1 MDLIRVFRPQATL
14 TDEEVEHGLKMMTWE
29 GVTSM
34 AMFSVTASG
43 LLAAFALALGA
54 NNFQIGILAAVPY
67 ITQPLQI
74 PAILLVE
81 RLRWR
86 KAIAL
91 ASWIPAQLT
100 WLLIALIPLVVAVPS
115 DAAVAILLG
124 VLALRGV
131 PAAVANCSF
140 NSWFRDPVPQRFLG
154 GFFSRRLALSTVVA
168 MVFSLAGGIFIEYW
182 QGWASPSNEVFGYTI
197 VLLAGATFLGLAS
210 PWFMARIPEPM
221 MPRSAIPQRTLVGM
235 IAIPS
240 RDRNFRQL
248 LNFMF
253 FWSFAAGLATP
264 FFTVF
269 MLQGLNFPLWA
280 VIGLNTLSQATFVL
294 FLRIWGPF
302 ADRFG
307 SKVILS
313 LSSSLY
319 LLVILGWAFT
329 TMPDPHFL
337 TVPLVVILQVF
348 AGAAASG
355 VNLTVGTI
363 GLKLA
368 PEGESTPY
376 LAVAALAISLG
387 TGLGPL
393 AGGIFSDFFSVRQ
406 LGLVFEWIDPGQ
418 VAQVHFL
425 QFSGFD
431 FLFVLAFIIGLVTLN
446 TLTTIQ
452 EEGEVGR
459 EVVLDELLGP
469 TREMAR
475 VIGHIPGLRSISR
488 YSFSYLSRIPGL
500 DVAVGVTAYQIAA
513 AARSVVTAATRG
525 NVDRKVLADQVG
537 QVVSNAVVKIEDL
550 EQLGTSQALEIARH
564 TARGMV
570 YATQGV
576 SEEIRNLNVG
586 TVLGTVRAL
595 REIATNPEEILR
607 EIGYGTILGAVEVG
621 SDVTRSTRRVT
632 RGAREAA
639 RELGISKA
647 QAVEWV
653 GQGSLSA
660 AEVIGPEAVAQV
672 RDALR
677 N

>member
-1 MDLIRVFRPQATL
+1 
-14 TDEEVEHGLKMMTWE
+14 
-29 GVTSM
+29 
-34 AMFSVTASG
+34 
-43 LLAAFALALGA
+43 
-54 NNFQIGILAAVPY
+54 
-67 ITQPLQI
+67 
-74 PAILLVE
+74 
-81 RLRWR
+81 
-86 KAIAL
+86 
-91 ASWIPAQLT
+91 
-100 WLLIALIPLVVAVPS
+100 
-115 DAAVAILLG
+115 
-124 VLALRGV
+124 
-131 PAAVANCSF
+131 
-140 NSWFRDPVPQRFLG
+140 
-154 GFFSRRLALSTVVA
+154 
-168 MVFSLAGGIFIEYW
+168 
-182 QGWASPSNEVFGYTI
+182 
-197 VLLAGATFLGLAS
+197 
-210 PWFMARIPEPM
+210 MARIPEPM